1 MLILVRSLRAGVLAL
16 IAAASVLQGPPA
28 LGSGVILKENHPK
41 PPTLPEVS
49 STLGILYACYRVWDG
64 SLLDCAFTHKI
75 VGLKKPVDDLENN
88 GGHLHNGG
96 RPLIDPPDGK
106 LEVDGGEAQQDG
118 ELGVK
123 GQTRNEEIFVKHRM
137 PQASG
142 RISADGTLTLPSPFF
157 CVHDC
162 FTFNS
167 WKIDYTIDV
176 AIDGL
181 AMLPDEGPDDLYIK
195 VRGGKDTHPEAYFGT
210 QTAIQSLKFIAQNY
224 HVLASR
230 KLSVNDMSLSKGG
243 MFDLNNQWWV
253 NNTPGNGHT
262 EHRTGTDADINQDNV
277 ACQNDNAF
285 KRAVDLVFPNGV
297 LRRGKI
303 KSARLCE
310 GRGFKHIDL
319 DLFDP
324 NLG

>member
-1 MLILVRSLRAGVLAL
+1 MISKDCTKRLFLAGLSGL
-16 IAAASVLQGPPA
+16 LFFSSPIWG
-28 LGSGVILKENHPK
+28 GGVILKENHPK
-41 PPTLPEVS
+41 PPTLPGVS

-64 SLLDCAFTHKI
+64 SMLDCAFTHKI
-75 VGLKKPVDDLENN
+75 VGLKKPADDLDNN

-137 PQASG
+137 PQVSG

-195 VRGGKDTHPEAYFGT
+195 VRNPDINHPNSVAYFGAPYAF
-210 QTAIQSLKFIAQNY
+210 QTLPLIAEDY
-224 HVLASR
+224 WVLTGK
-230 KLSVNDMSLSKGG
+230 KLSVNDMSLPKGG
-243 MFDLNNQWWV
+243 LFDIGANWK
-253 NNTPGNGHT
+253 P
-262 EHRTGTDADINQDNV
+262 EHDSHRLGTDADINRGGIE
-277 ACQNDNAF
+277 CT
-285 KRAVDLVFPNGV
+285 KLHELRMAVDMVARPVIRKGQPA
-297 LRRGKI
+297 
-303 KSARLCE
+303 SALYCE
-310 GRGFKHIDL
+310 QSGNAHVDL
-319 DLFDP
+319 E
-324 NLG
+324 